1 MTRINGVID
10 AVDWAEAHTDATALL
25 PHLDE
30 LMSYA
35 QEERLERLTGF
46 LACTRADRR
55 EANAD
60 ADTSQPPRATQAAG

>member
-1 MTRINGVID
+1 MTRTNGVID
-10 AVDWAEAHTDATALL
+10 SVDLAEAHADAAALL

-30 LMSYA
+30 LMSYS

-55 EANAD
+55 EASGWT
-60 ADTSQPPRATQAAG
+60 TSCTVRWR